1 MWEAGAPGTEGG
13 VVAETPDLR
22 ARRDENTVN
31 IEAARVLAQEYG
43 DAKPRTSPHAIHA
56 LLWAIGGL
64 FIFGWVLGIVAIVMA
79 VRAQADIDDSYG
91 RLEGTNVVLAT
102 YVVGVVAFALS
113 FVWLGLAIKA
123 ANG

>member
-1 MWEAGAPGTEGG
+1 
-13 VVAETPDLR
+13 
-22 ARRDENTVN
+22 
-31 IEAARVLAQEYG
+31 
-43 DAKPRTSPHAIHA
+43 
-56 LLWAIGGL
+56 
-64 FIFGWVLGIVAIVMA
+64 MA

-102 YVVGVVAFALS
+102 YVVGVVAFALP